1 MRARSRIDIERGE
14 HDVLSPHA
22 CFADESR
29 GRAVHEEPDRF
40 RTCFQC
46 DRDRIFHCK
55 SFRRL
60 ANKTQVF
67 LAPEGDHFRT
77 RLTHTLEVAQIAR
90 DIARPLGLN
99 EDLTEAIALGHDL
112 GHTPFGHAGERG
124 LQKAIG
130 DHLGL
135 ESDPDVR
142 KSRFRHNEQS
152 VRVLKRLEGGGRG
165 LNLSYEVLDG
175 IRCHVG
181 GMRATTLEG
190 RVVARA
196 DRIAYVNHDIDDAE
210 RAGLLDE
217 DMLPQQ
223 SCNVLGHSSSER
235 IETLVEDL
243 VCASEGKDDILASA
257 SVWEA
262 LMDMRRFLFEN
273 LYQTGDAKSEEPK
286 AERMVASL
294 FGYYISHLSEVPDE
308 FRGLGGEDYRVVA
321 DYISSMTDRYAI
333 RLYQELFVPR
343 AWSLSRFA

>member
-1 MRARSRIDIERGE
+1 MQARSRTDIEMRE
-14 HDVLSPHA
+14 HETLSPYA
-22 CFADESR
+22 CCADESR
-29 GRAVHEEPDRF
+29 GRPVEEEPDRY

-124 LQKAIG
+124 LQRAIRNY
-130 DHLGL
+130 L
-135 ESDPDVR
+135 DPNGEQEEAR
-142 KSRFRHNEQS
+142 AYFSHNEQS
-152 VRVLKRLEGGGRG
+152 VRVVRSLERGGRG
-165 LNLSYEVLDG
+165 LNLSHEVLDG

-181 GMRATTLEG
+181 GMRAATLEG
-190 RVVARA
+190 RIVARA

-210 RAGLLDE
+210 RAGILDE
-217 DMLPQQ
+217 DMLPR
-223 SCNVLGHSSSER
+223 SACDVLGHSSSER

-243 VCASEGKDDILASA
+243 VRASEGKDDILSSS
-257 SVWEA
+257 SVWDA
-262 LMDMRRFLFEN
+262 LMEMRHYLFEH

-286 AERMVASL
+286 AERMVVSL
-294 FGYYISHLSEVPDE
+294 FRYYISNIDDVPEE
-308 FRGLGGEDYRVVA
+308 FRSPGGESYRVVA

-343 AWSLSRFA
+343 AWGLS